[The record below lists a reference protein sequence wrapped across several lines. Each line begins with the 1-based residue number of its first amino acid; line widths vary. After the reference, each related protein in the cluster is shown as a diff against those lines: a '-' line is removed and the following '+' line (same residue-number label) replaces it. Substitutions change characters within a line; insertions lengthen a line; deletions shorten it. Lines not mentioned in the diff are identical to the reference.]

1 MWSELDEVLKDELER
16 LKESRLFRFLRRID
30 SPQAPEVVLD
40 GKKVI
45 LMCSNNYLGLASHP
59 EVVNAAVESMKR
71 YGYGA
76 VASRLVSGNMKIHEE
91 FEEHIAAFKGAEAAL
106 LFNCGYMANIGV
118 LSALCDSARDLIV
131 SDKLNHASIIDGVM
145 LSKAKFAFF
154 RHNDPEHLEAILNAK
169 RAKARRVLIV
179 VDGVFSMD
187 GDIAPLKDIVSL
199 AERYEAMVMVDDAH
213 ATGVIGRTGRGSVE
227 HWELYGRIDVQM
239 GTLGKALGGFGAF
252 VCGSRALIDYLIN
265 RCRPFI
271 YTTALPVPVVAAAR
285 RAVEL
290 LEAHPEMVERLRSNV
305 NYFVSALKD
314 MGFNVSSSKT
324 AIIPVIIG
332 DEEAALKMSELLLE
346 RGVFVAAMRP
356 PTVPRGTSRLR
367 VTLMA
372 THTKNHL
379 DRALEAFRDAAKL
392 IGII

>member
-290 LEAHPEMVERLRSNV
+290 LEAHPEMVERLRNNV
-305 NYFVSALKD
+305 NYFVSSLKD

>member
-1 MWSELDEVLKDELER
+1 MWSELDEVLKGELER

-45 LMCSNNYLGLASHP
+45 LMCSNNYLGLANHP

-305 NYFVSALKD
+305 NYFVSSLKD